1 MSYCHYLPTGASF
14 IFLIWFFVLRY
25 SSKENL
31 LLLDLNNLPDK
42 PNSVLS
48 SSDSIPNES
57 QETNGELST
66 PGTVY
71 DASHSLLVFVK
82 LLRGLHLGK
91 EMYKRNEVHLYTREL
106 PFLLPKPLTE
116 KGTRIFFFPCISC
129 KTTLLWRKSVYL
141 AVSSAA
147 YDFEACNLATLFH
160 GTKLG
165 FLGHQFYAQ
174 VWTQTKIEAVPA
186 GKSGS

>member
-1 MSYCHYLPTGASF
+1 M
-14 IFLIWFFVLRY
+14 
-25 SSKENL
+25 
-31 LLLDLNNLPDK
+31 
-42 PNSVLS
+42 
-48 SSDSIPNES
+48 
-57 QETNGELST
+57 
-66 PGTVY
+66 
-71 DASHSLLVFVK
+71 
-82 LLRGLHLGK
+82 
-91 EMYKRNEVHLYTREL
+91 
-106 PFLLPKPLTE
+106 
-116 KGTRIFFFPCISC
+116 
-129 KTTLLWRKSVYL
+129 YL